1 MQCVDSA
8 GHQNLKGFMIYS
20 LAKVESLVD
29 LLEQSG
35 RGDGA
40 AFRRLHAHT
49 AGPLLPCALRILR
62 NRELSED
69 ILQESFMAIWR
80 EAGRF
85 DSTRAAPLTWM
96 STIVRNK
103 AIDHLRS
110 NRLRDGLTDLEWD
123 EAAWE
128 SRTDPRDDPCD
139 LAERGQRRNQIQ
151 IGLTT
156 LGAAQRTAI
165 ELAFYNELSHV
176 EVALEMTLPLGTIK
190 TWIRRGCYRMRTHM
204 LRAGV

>member
-1 MQCVDSA
+1 
-8 GHQNLKGFMIYS
+8 MIYP
-20 LAKVESLVD
+20 LAKIESLVD

-35 RGDGA
+35 RGDCG
-40 AFRRLHAHT
+40 AFRRLHART
-49 AGPLLPCALRILR
+49 AGPLLPCALRIVR
-62 NRELSED
+62 NRELSEE

-80 EAGRF
+80 QAGRY
-85 DSTRAAPLTWM
+85 DGARAAPLTWM

-110 NRLRDGLTDLEWD
+110 NRLRNALTDREWD

-128 SRTDPRDDPCD
+128 SRSDPRDDPCD
-139 LAERGQRRNQIQ
+139 LAERGQRRRAIQ

-156 LGAAQRTAI
+156 LEAAQRTAF
-165 ELAFYNELSHV
+165 ELAFYDDLSHA
-176 EVALEMTLPLGTIK
+176 EVALKMALPLGTIK
-190 TWIRRGCYRMRTHM
+190 TWIRRGCHEMRTHM